1 MKTALSFLLV
11 AVLCSL
17 GLGLPLV
24 GDITHF
30 LKPVEDLQDVSTLED
45 EATDSNDTDTN
56 EDLQDVSTLEDEA
69 TDSNDTDTNED
80 LQDVSTLED
89 EATDSNDTDTNE
101 DLQDVSTLEDE
112 ATDSND
118 TDTNEDLQDVSTLE
132 DEATDSNDTDTN
144 VQSALPE
151 ASTDP
156 GHSIRPGDWVCTKNF
171 QRQRNLEPRWREP
184 RLVLLTT
191 RTAVKVEGKK
201 NWVHAVH
208 CKKVPLPLP
217 FDQWVRRGISDSES
231 EKVPQ
236 FVPFSDARLIGTL
249 SEKEDDDILQEAIPS
264 HRRLNTTNPGTLFQN
279 QTASGQE
286 RYNLRP
292 RPKNL

>member
-1 MKTALSFLLV
+1 MQKVCAGLGIKQKFHAANHPQSAGLVECYNGTLKLKIAKVQASTGLNWPDALPLALLSTRTAVHSR
-11 AVLCSL
+11 L
-17 GLGLPLV
+17 GLSPYEVIFGRPANVWGVPRPKKYSDLPYPMLI
-24 GDITHF
+24 DYLH
-30 LKPVEDLQDVSTLED
+30 DLTTKLRVLHQ
-45 EATDSNDTDTN
+45 
-56 EDLQDVSTLEDEA
+56 Q
-69 TDSNDTDTNED
+69 
-80 LQDVSTLED
+80 
-89 EATDSNDTDTNE
+89 
-101 DLQDVSTLEDE
+101 
-112 ATDSND
+112 
-118 TDTNEDLQDVSTLE
+118 
-132 DEATDSNDTDTN
+132 

>member
-1 MKTALSFLLV
+1 MITEGEGVWRERMDGCKDRNYARRKLEQGAAFTLSAMEESV
-11 AVLCSL
+11 PATPEGTGPPHS
-17 GLGLPLV
+17 
-24 GDITHF
+24 H
-30 LKPVEDLQDVSTLED
+30 VSQSKE
-45 EATDSNDTDTN
+45 
-56 EDLQDVSTLEDEA
+56 
-69 TDSNDTDTNED
+69 
-80 LQDVSTLED
+80 
-89 EATDSNDTDTNE
+89 
-101 DLQDVSTLEDE
+101 
-112 ATDSND
+112 
-118 TDTNEDLQDVSTLE
+118 
-132 DEATDSNDTDTN
+132 

-231 EKVPQ
+231 KKVPQ

-264 HRRLNTTNPGTLFQN
+264 HRRLNMTNPGTLFQN